1 MDPFQP
7 FECSYFEV
15 TLQLLAQGLLLLGEL
30 LRLRHKQLDTGAG
43 KGVGLRSTE
52 RNEKR

>member
-7 FECSYFEV
+7 FEYSYFDLV
-15 TLQLLAQGLLLLGEL
+15 LQLLTQGLLILGEL
-30 LRLRHKQLDTGAG
+30 LRHRHKQLDTGAG
-43 KGVGLRSTE
+43 TGFGLRSTE